1 LAVDHQESWLSTG
14 FYPRIPHVPTFY
26 DG

>member
-1 LAVDHQESWLSTG
+1 LAVDHQKSGLITG

>member
-1 LAVDHQESWLSTG
+1 LAVDHQKSGLITG
-14 FYPRIPHVPTFY
+14 FYPRIPHVFY